1 MDDLFHL
8 LELSGVGC
16 YLVDRF
22 AAALMYADDIAL
34 LAPSLKGLQKLL
46 FICEEYCCYWDIRLN
61 AKKTKN
67 LSFGKRATPTHPLK
81 LNSAPIQ
88 WVDKWKYLGVTILH
102 GKQFGCCVEDTLGK
116 FYRALNSI
124 LRVDG
129 RSDDMIML
137 RLIETHCVSLLSYAI
152 EVVHIADKKQTSK
165 MRVAYNS
172 VFRKLFSYSYR
183 ESVTNLQ
190 HMLGR
195 PTWEELISKRKR
207 NFTERF
213 VNLPD
218 DSLVHIV

>member
-1 MDDLFHL
+1 M
-8 LELSGVGC
+8 
-16 YLVDRF
+16 
-22 AAALMYADDIAL
+22 
-34 LAPSLKGLQKLL
+34 
-46 FICEEYCCYWDIRLN
+46 
-61 AKKTKN
+61 
-67 LSFGKRATPTHPLK
+67 
-81 LNSAPIQ
+81 
-88 WVDKWKYLGVTILH
+88 GVTILH